1 MWDDISLSRP
11 TKPTDKHPLYL
22 TLYQHLTLPLTLCAV
37 PLTNCTPCFG
47 HKLCAPSYIHPK
59 FTLLTSFCFRL
70 IYSMTNDA
78 CVTDR
83 QTYRPVP
90 IIGHLSYFCS
100 PGGATST
107 AAGWLSHGWHMVQ
120 YTTHVCYSVW
130 QTDRHT
136 DQCQSAG
143 TCHTCV
149 PRRRHQY
156 SSRLTESWPALGPS
170 AADIGRHSPVCS
182 SSSPHA
188 RLCTTRMHATHVSIL
203 AVM

>member
-1 MWDDISLSRP
+1 MSPLSHVV
-11 TKPTDKHPLYL
+11 K
-22 TLYQHLTLPLTLCAV
+22 LPLWKFLFSRLSLCAV
-37 PLTNCTPCFG
+37 PLTTCTPCFG

-70 IYSMTNDA
+70 IYSMTNEA

-83 QTYRPVP
+83 QTDVQTSANQRALVTDRRTDQ
-90 IIGHLSYFCS
+90 HLSHFCS

-107 AAGWLSHGWHMVQ
+107 AAGWLRHGRHLVQ
-120 YTTHVCYSVW
+120 YTTHVCYCMW
-130 QTDRHT
+130 QTDRRT

-156 SSRLTESWPALGPS
+156 SSRLTGSWLALGPS

-188 RLCTTRMHATHVSIL
+188 RLCTTRMHATHVSIS